1 MQFGW
6 SRRRKMQASRVHY
19 WQCLHTV
26 SKLRQGNFQNPT
38 CKPTSHGTGVQSE
51 SWKSYPRSL
60 DVVQSGL
67 KPVLKE
73 SRDLSFLRLKRP
85 RSYLVVF
92 PELFSG
98 VQNGRFLRGT
108 KRGVAE
114 TSNSADRL
122 RFRAESGRLV
132 SGS

>member
-26 SKLRQGNFQNPT
+26 SKLHQGNFQNPT

-73 SRDLSFLRLKRP
+73 SRDLSFPTSQTAAFVPGR
-85 RSYLVVF
+85 
-92 PELFSG
+92 FSG
-98 VQNGRFLRGT
+98 VVFWRVEWAIFARNQAWSCGDLEFC
-108 KRGVAE
+108 
-114 TSNSADRL
+114 
-122 RFRAESGRLV
+122 
-132 SGS
+132 